1 MSKRS
6 LFWGQASGK
15 LGEAVYYR
23 AGGEQRTRTWVP
35 KIKNPKS
42 KAQATQ
48 RCLFMNM
55 VAEFRAFKKFVQF
68 GFIKRT
74 ASQSAFNAFVKDN
87 FGSNVWVSNG
97 DDVSRAE
104 FHGHDM
110 RLSNGT
116 IPIDTSLEY
125 IEQKNQFDSGSEN
138 VATFVF
144 SYPVAAFEVPT
155 AMQNNINRG
164 ADIYRYL
171 TSDGN
176 TLNLPS
182 EFTLIIAYAMPGTEG
197 ACAYL
202 FAVDCSAE
210 STDQIRC
217 IQQAQG
223 KAAVTA
229 DQASKLLVLAGGEA
243 VEGDTN
249 KNLTNVLGIAVS
261 DAIQKTGEFAVA
273 LMIRYK
279 TANGYDV
286 TTSQLYA
293 SELFKES
300 MNTFKLGSEYADS
313 IIASYTDTSNTL

>member
-42 KAQATQ
+42 KGQATQ

-55 VAEFRAFKKFVQF
+55 VAEFRAFKKFIQF
-68 GFIKRT
+68 GFIKKT

-87 FGSNVWVSNG
+87 FGSNAWVSSG
-97 DDVSRAE
+97 ADVSRAE
-104 FHGHDM
+104 FRGYDM

-125 IEQKNQFDSGSEN
+125 AEGKNQFDKGSEN
-138 VATFVF
+138 VAQFIF

-155 AMQNNINRG
+155 AMQNNINKG
-164 ADIYRYL
+164 ADLYRYL

-176 TLNLPS
+176 MLNLPS

-197 ACAYL
+197 MCAYL

-210 STDQIRC
+210 STDQVRC

-223 KAAVTA
+223 KAPITA
-229 DQASKLLVLAGGEA
+229 DEASQLLVLAGGQA
-243 VEGDTN
+243 VADSTN
-249 KNLTNVLGIAVS
+249 KKLTDVLGIAVS
-261 DAIQKTGEFAVA
+261 DAIQKTSEFAAA

-293 SELFKES
+293 SASFQES
-300 MNTFKLGSEYADS
+300 VDAFKLGSEYANS

>member
-68 GFIKRT
+68 GFVKRT

-87 FGSNVWVSNG
+87 FGSNVWVANG
-97 DDVSRAE
+97 SDVSLGE
-104 FHGHDM
+104 FHGYGM

-125 IEQKNQFDSGSEN
+125 VDAPNQWDKGAPKIAQFKF
-138 VATFVF
+138 T
-144 SYPVAAFEVPT
+144 YPVAEFTVPVET
-155 AMQNNINRG
+155 ENYINKG
-164 ADIYRYL
+164 ADLYNYL
-171 TSDGN
+171 TAGGN
-176 TLNLPS
+176 TLGLPS
-182 EFTLIIAYAMPGTEG
+182 EFTLIVAYAMPGFEG

-210 STDQIRC
+210 STDQLHC

-229 DQASKLLVLAGGEA
+229 DEIKKLLVLAGGTPDTVA
-243 VEGDTN
+243 VDTKLLNVEGIAISDT
-249 KNLTNVLGIAVS
+249 
-261 DAIQKTGEFAVA
+261 IQQSGEFAAA

-286 TTSQLYA
+286 TTSQLYG
-293 SELFKES
+293 SETFSKS
-300 MNTFKLGSEYADS
+300 MDIFKLGSEYANS
-313 IIASYTDTSNTL
+313 IIAAYTDTSNTL

>member
-74 ASQSAFNAFVKDN
+74 ANQSAFNAFVKDN
-87 FGSNVWVSNG
+87 FGSNVWVSSG
-97 DDVSRAE
+97 SDVSASE
-104 FHGHDM
+104 FHGYNIK
-110 RLSNGT
+110 LSNGS

-125 IEQKNQFDSGSEN
+125 TEGKNQFDRASEN
-138 VATFVF
+138 VAQFVF
-144 SYPVAAFEVPT
+144 SYPVAAFEAPV
-155 AMQNNINRG
+155 AMQNNINKG
-164 ADIYRYL
+164 ADLYRYL

-176 TLNLPS
+176 MLNLPS
-182 EFTLIIAYAMPGTEG
+182 EFTLIVAYAMPGTEG

-202 FAVDCSAE
+202 FAVDCSE
-210 STDQIRC
+210 KSTDQVRC

-223 KAAVTA
+223 KAPVTA
-229 DQASKLLVLAGGEA
+229 NEASKLLVLAGGEA
-243 VEGDTN
+243 VNDSTN
-249 KNLTNVLGIAVS
+249 KKLTNVLGIAVS
-261 DAIQKTGEFAVA
+261 DAIQKTGDFAAA

-286 TTSQLYA
+286 TTSQLYG
-293 SELFKES
+293 SEQFNES
-300 MNTFKLGSEYADS
+300 MDSFKLGSEFADS
-313 IIASYTDTSNTL
+313 IIAGYTDTSNTL

>member
-42 KAQATQ
+42 KGQATQ

-87 FGSNVWVSNG
+87 FGSNVWVSSG
-97 DDVSRAE
+97 ADVSRAE
-104 FHGHDM
+104 FHGYDM

-125 IEQKNQFDSGSEN
+125 VDARNQWDKASAAIAQFK
-138 VATFVF
+138 F
-144 SYPVAAFEVPT
+144 SYPVAEFTVTT
-155 AMQNNINRG
+155 AQENYMYRG
-164 ADIYRYL
+164 ADIYKYL
-171 TSDGN
+171 TADGN
-176 TLNLPS
+176 ILGLPS
-182 EFTLIIAYAMPGTEG
+182 EFTLIIAYAMPGAEG

-202 FAVDCSAE
+202 FAVDCSAN
-210 STDQIRC
+210 STDQLRC

-229 DQASKLLVLAGGEA
+229 DEIKKLLVLSGGTA
-243 VEGDTN
+243 SSGADTT
-249 KNLTNVLGIAVS
+249 LTNVEGIAVS
-261 DAIQKTGEFAVA
+261 DAIQKTGEFAAA

-286 TTSQLYA
+286 TTSQIYA
-293 SELFKES
+293 SESFKES
-300 MNTFKLGSEYADS
+300 MDMFKLGSEQANS

>member
-35 KIKNPKS
+35 TIKNPKS

-68 GFIKRT
+68 GFVKKAT
-74 ASQSAFNAFVKDN
+74 NQSAFNAFVKDN
-87 FGSNVWVSNG
+87 FSSNMWVANGS
-97 DDVSRAE
+97 DVSLGE
-104 FHGHDM
+104 FHGYNM
-110 RLSNGT
+110 KLSNGA

-125 IEQKNQFDSGSEN
+125 VDASNQWDAGAPKIAQFKFG
-138 VATFVF
+138 
-144 SYPVAAFEVPT
+144 YPVDEFVVPVEVE
-155 AMQNNINRG
+155 NYINKG
-164 ADIYRYL
+164 SDLYRYL
-171 TSDGN
+171 TAGGN
-176 TLNLPS
+176 TLGLPS
-182 EFTLIIAYAMPGTEG
+182 EFTLVIAYAMPGNEG

-210 STDQIRC
+210 STDVLHV

-229 DQASKLLVLAGGEA
+229 AEVKKLLVLAGGTPDSTA
-243 VEGDTN
+243 TDTKLLNVEG
-249 KNLTNVLGIAVS
+249 IAIS
-261 DAIQKTGEFAVA
+261 DAIQQSGEFAA
-273 LMIRYK
+273 SLMIRYK

-286 TTSQLYA
+286 TTSRLYG
-293 SELFKES
+293 SDSFKES
-300 MNTFKLGSEYADS
+300 MDLFKLGTEYADS
-313 IIASYTDTSNTL
+313 VIAGYTDVSNTL

>member
-87 FGSNVWVSNG
+87 FGSNVWVSSG
-97 DDVSRAE
+97 SDVSRAE
-104 FHGHDM
+104 FHGYDM
-110 RLSNGT
+110 RLSNGS

-125 IEQKNQFDSGSEN
+125 VDAHSQWDAASPAIAQFKFN
-138 VATFVF
+138 
-144 SYPVAAFEVPT
+144 YPVAEFTVP
-155 AMQNNINRG
+155 AAQQNYINRG
-164 ADIYRYL
+164 SDIYKYL
-171 TSDGN
+171 TAGGN
-176 TLNLPS
+176 VLGLPS

-210 STDQIRC
+210 STDQLRC

-229 DQASKLLVLAGGEA
+229 DEIKGLLVLAGGDPDSTNA
-243 VEGDTN
+243 DTKLVNVEGIAISDT
-249 KNLTNVLGIAVS
+249 
-261 DAIQKTGEFAVA
+261 IQQTGEFAAA

-293 SELFKES
+293 SESFKES
-300 MNTFKLGSEYADS
+300 MNTFKLGSEFADS

>member
-55 VAEFRAFKKFVQF
+55 VAEFRAFKKFIQF
-68 GFIKRT
+68 GFIKK
-74 ASQSAFNAFVKDN
+74 AANQSAFNAFVKDN
-87 FGSNVWVSNG
+87 FGSNVWVSSG
-97 DDVSRAE
+97 SDVSVSE
-104 FHGHDM
+104 FHGYNM
-110 RLSNGT
+110 ELSNGT

-125 IEQKNQFDSGSEN
+125 AEGKNQFDNGSEN
-138 VATFVF
+138 VAQFIF
-144 SYPVAAFEVPT
+144 SYPVAAFETPV
-155 AMQNNINRG
+155 AMQNNINKG
-164 ADIYRYL
+164 ADLYRYL

-176 TLNLPS
+176 MLNLPS

-197 ACAYL
+197 ACVYL

-210 STDQIRC
+210 STDQVRC

-223 KAAVTA
+223 KAPVTA
-229 DQASKLLVLAGGEA
+229 DEASKLLVLAGGEA
-243 VEGDTN
+243 VEDSTN
-249 KNLTNVLGIAVS
+249 KKLTNVLGIAVS
-261 DAIQKTGEFAVA
+261 DAIQKTGEFAAA

-286 TTSQLYA
+286 TTSQLYG
-293 SELFKES
+293 SDQFKES
-300 MNTFKLGSEYADS
+300 MDLFKLGSEFANS
-313 IIASYTDTSNTL
+313 IVAGYTDTSNTL

>member
-68 GFIKRT
+68 GFVKRT

-87 FGSNVWVSNG
+87 FGSNVWVANG
-97 DDVSRAE
+97 SDVSLGE
-104 FHGHDM
+104 FHGYGM
-110 RLSNGT
+110 RLSNGS

-125 IEQKNQFDSGSEN
+125 VDAANQWDKGAPKIAQFKFN
-138 VATFVF
+138 
-144 SYPVAAFEVPT
+144 YPVAEFTVPVE
-155 AMQNNINRG
+155 AENYINKG
-164 ADIYRYL
+164 ADLYKYL
-171 TSDGN
+171 TAGGN
-176 TLNLPS
+176 TLGLPS
-182 EFTLIIAYAMPGTEG
+182 EFTLIIAYAMPGSEG

-210 STDQIRC
+210 STDQLRC

-229 DQASKLLVLAGGEA
+229 DEIKKLLVLAGGTPDEVEVDTKLLN
-243 VEGDTN
+243 VEG
-249 KNLTNVLGIAVS
+249 IAIS
-261 DAIQKTGEFAVA
+261 DAIQQSGEFAAA

-286 TTSQLYA
+286 TTSQLYS
-293 SELFKES
+293 SETFNES
-300 MNTFKLGSEYADS
+300 MDIFKLGSEYANN
-313 IIASYTDTSNTL
+313 IIAAYTDTSNTL

>member
-23 AGGEQRTRTWVP
+23 AGGEQRTRTWVS

-68 GFIKRT
+68 GFIKK
-74 ASQSAFNAFVKDN
+74 AANQSAFNAFVKNN
-87 FGSNVWVSNG
+87 FGSNMWVSG
-97 DDVSRAE
+97 GSDVSVSE
-104 FHGHDM
+104 FHGYNM
-110 RLSNGT
+110 KLSNGT

-125 IEQKNQFDSGSEN
+125 AEQKNQFDLGSEN

-155 AMQNNINRG
+155 ANQNNINRG
-164 ADIYRYL
+164 SDLYNYL

-176 TLNLPS
+176 MLNLPS

-210 STDQIRC
+210 STDQVRC

-223 KAAVTA
+223 KAPVTA
-229 DQASKLLVLAGGEA
+229 DEASKLLVLAGGEA
-243 VEGDTN
+243 VADKTN
-249 KNLTNVLGIAVS
+249 KNLTNVLGIAIS
-261 DAIQKTGEFAVA
+261 DAIQKTGEFAAA

-293 SELFKES
+293 SELFQES
-300 MNTFKLGSEYADS
+300 MDLFKLGSAAADN
-313 IIASYTDTSNTL
+313 IIAGYTDISNTL

>member
-23 AGGEQRTRTWVP
+23 AGGEQRTRAWVP

-42 KAQATQ
+42 KGQATQ

-74 ASQSAFNAFVKDN
+74 ASQSAFNAFVNDN

-97 DDVSRAE
+97 ADVSRAE
-104 FHGHDM
+104 FHGYDM
-110 RLSNGT
+110 RLSNGS
-116 IPIDTSLEY
+116 IPIDTTLRYVDAHSQWDTASAA
-125 IEQKNQFDSGSEN
+125 IAQFK
-138 VATFVF
+138 F
-144 SYPVAAFEVPT
+144 SYPVSEFVVST
-155 AMQNNINRG
+155 AQQNYINRG
-164 ADIYRYL
+164 SDIYKYL
-171 TSDGN
+171 TADNNVLS
-176 TLNLPS
+176 LPS
-182 EFTLIIAYAMPGTEG
+182 EFTLIIAYAMPGVEG

-202 FAVDCSAE
+202 FAVECSAE
-210 STDQIRC
+210 STDQLRC

-229 DQASKLLVLAGGEA
+229 DEIKKLLVLAGGKPDKA
-243 VEGDTN
+243 TADTKLLNVE
-249 KNLTNVLGIAVS
+249 GIAVS
-261 DAIQKTGEFAVA
+261 DVIQKTGAFAAA

-293 SELFKES
+293 SESFKES
-300 MNTFKLGSEYADS
+300 MDAFKLGSEYADS

>member
-23 AGGEQRTRTWVP
+23 AGGEQRTRTWVS

-42 KAQATQ
+42 KGQATQ

-97 DDVSRAE
+97 ADVSRAE
-104 FHGHDM
+104 FHGYDM

-116 IPIDTSLEY
+116 IPIDTHLDYVTAHSQWDAASSA
-125 IEQKNQFDSGSEN
+125 IAQFKFN
-138 VATFVF
+138 
-144 SYPVAAFEVPT
+144 YPVAEFTVSA
-155 AMQNNINRG
+155 AQQNIINHG
-164 ADIYRYL
+164 SDIYKYL
-171 TSDGN
+171 TAGN
-176 TLNLPS
+176 NVLGLPS
-182 EFTLIIAYAMPGTEG
+182 EFTLIIAYAIPGSEG

-210 STDQIRC
+210 STDQLRC

-229 DQASKLLVLAGGEA
+229 DEIKNLLVLAGGTPDKTDA
-243 VEGDTN
+243 NKKLLNVEG
-249 KNLTNVLGIAVS
+249 IAIS
-261 DAIQKTGEFAVA
+261 NIIQQSGEFAA
-273 LMIRYK
+273 AMMIRYK

-293 SELFKES
+293 SESFKEY

>member
-42 KAQATQ
+42 KGQATQ

-55 VAEFRAFKKFVQF
+55 VAEFRAFKKFIQF
-68 GFIKRT
+68 GFIKK
-74 ASQSAFNAFVKDN
+74 AANQSAFNAFVKDN
-87 FGSNVWVSNG
+87 FGSNVWVSSG
-97 DDVSRAE
+97 SDVSVSE
-104 FHGHDM
+104 FHGCGM
-110 RLSNGT
+110 KLSNGT

-125 IEQKNQFDSGSEN
+125 IEQENQFDKGSAH
-138 VATFVF
+138 VASFVF
-144 SYPVAAFEVPT
+144 SYPVAAFEVPD
-155 AMQNNINRG
+155 AMTNTINKG
-164 ADIYRYL
+164 TDIYRYL
-171 TSDGN
+171 TSNGN
-176 TLNLPS
+176 VLNLPS
-182 EFTLIIAYAMPGTEG
+182 EFTLIIAYAMPGAEG

-202 FAVDCSAE
+202 FAVDCSAD
-210 STDQIRC
+210 STDQVRC

-223 KAAVTA
+223 KAPVTA
-229 DQASKLLVLAGGEA
+229 NEMSKLLILAGGEA
-243 VEGDTN
+243 VDDGTN

-261 DAIQKTGEFAVA
+261 DAIQKTGEFAAA

-286 TTSQLYA
+286 TTSYLFG
-293 SELFKES
+293 SEPFQGS
-300 MNTFKLGSEYADS
+300 MDSFKLGSEAANN
-313 IIASYTDTSNTL
+313 IIAGYTDTSNTL

>member
-55 VAEFRAFKKFVQF
+55 VAEFRAFKKFIQF

-87 FGSNVWVSNG
+87 FGSNVWVSSG
-97 DDVSRAE
+97 SDVSASE
-104 FHGHDM
+104 FHGYNM

-125 IEQKNQFDSGSEN
+125 TEQKNQFDRGSEN
-138 VATFVF
+138 VATFAF
-144 SYPVAAFEVPT
+144 SYPVASFEVPV
-155 AMQNNINRG
+155 AMQNNINKG
-164 ADIYRYL
+164 ADLYRYL

-176 TLNLPS
+176 MLNLPS
-182 EFTLIIAYAMPGTEG
+182 EFTLIIAYAMPGSEG

-210 STDQIRC
+210 STDKVRC

-223 KAAVTA
+223 KAPVTA
-229 DQASKLLVLAGGEA
+229 DEASKLLVLSGGEA
-243 VEGDTN
+243 AEGSTN
-249 KNLTNVLGIAVS
+249 KKLTNVSGIAVS
-261 DAIQKTGEFAVA
+261 DAIQKTGEFAAA

-286 TTSQLYA
+286 TTSQLYG
-293 SELFKES
+293 SEQFNES
-300 MNTFKLGSEYADS
+300 MDSFKLGSEFADS
-313 IIASYTDTSNTL
+313 IIAGYTDTSNTL

>member
-35 KIKNPKS
+35 TIKNPKS

-68 GFIKRT
+68 GFIKK
-74 ASQSAFNAFVKDN
+74 AANQSAFNAFVKDN
-87 FGSNVWVSNG
+87 FSSNMWVAGGS
-97 DDVSRAE
+97 DVALAE
-104 FHGHDM
+104 FHGYNM

-116 IPIDTSLEY
+116 IPINTSLEY
-125 IEQKNQFDSGSEN
+125 AEHRNQFDQASEN
-138 VATFVF
+138 VAQFVF
-144 SYPVAAFEVPT
+144 SYPVAAFEVPV
-155 AMQNNINRG
+155 AMTNHINKG

-176 TLNLPS
+176 MLNLPS

-202 FAVDCSAE
+202 FAVECSAE

-223 KAAVTA
+223 KAPVTA
-229 DQASKLLVLAGGEA
+229 DEASKLLVLAGGEA
-243 VEGDTN
+243 VEDSTN
-249 KNLTNVLGIAVS
+249 KNITNVQGIAVS
-261 DAIQKTGEFAVA
+261 DAIQKTGEFAAA

-279 TANGYDV
+279 TTNGYDV
-286 TTSQLYA
+286 TTSQLYG
-293 SELFKES
+293 SDSFKES
-300 MNTFKLGSEYADS
+300 MDMFKLGTEYANS
-313 IIASYTDTSNTL
+313 IIAGYTDVSNSL

>member
-42 KAQATQ
+42 KGQATQ

-68 GFIKRT
+68 GFVKRT

-87 FGSNVWVSNG
+87 FGSNVWVSSG
-97 DDVSRAE
+97 ADVSRAE
-104 FHGHDM
+104 FHGYNM

-125 IEQKNQFDSGSEN
+125 VDARNQWDKASE
-138 VATFVF
+138 AIAQFKF
-144 SYPVAAFEVPT
+144 SYPVEEFTVTT
-155 AMQNNINRG
+155 AQENYMFRG
-164 ADIYRYL
+164 SDLYKYL
-171 TSDGN
+171 TADGN
-176 TLNLPS
+176 ILGLPS

-202 FAVDCSAE
+202 FAVDCSAN
-210 STDQIRC
+210 STDQLRC

-229 DQASKLLVLAGGEA
+229 DEIKKLLVLAGGTASSGADTTLEN
-243 VEGDTN
+243 VE
-249 KNLTNVLGIAVS
+249 GIAVS
-261 DAIQKTGEFAVA
+261 DAIQKTGEFAAA

-293 SELFKES
+293 SESFRET
-300 MNTFKLGSEYADS
+300 MDMFKLGSEYADS
-313 IIASYTDTSNTL
+313 IIASYTDTSKTL

>member
-55 VAEFRAFKKFVQF
+55 VASFRAFKKFVQF
-68 GFIKRT
+68 GFIKK
-74 ASQSAFNAFVKDN
+74 AANQSAFNAYVKSN
-87 FGSNVWVSNG
+87 FGSNMWVSSG
-97 DDVSRAE
+97 SDVSAAE
-104 FHGHDM
+104 FHGYNM

-125 IEQKNQFDSGSEN
+125 VDAHSQWDPASAAIAQFKFN
-138 VATFVF
+138 
-144 SYPVAAFEVPT
+144 YPVAEFTVP
-155 AMQNNINRG
+155 AAQQNYINRG
-164 ADIYRYL
+164 SDIYKYL
-171 TSDGN
+171 TAGN
-176 TLNLPS
+176 NVLGLPS
-182 EFTLIIAYAMPGTEG
+182 EFTLIIAYAMPGAEG

-202 FAVDCSAE
+202 FAVECSAE
-210 STDQIRC
+210 STDQLRC

-229 DQASKLLVLAGGEA
+229 DEIKKLLVLAGGEPDETNA
-243 VEGDTN
+243 NTKLVNVEG
-249 KNLTNVLGIAVS
+249 IAIS
-261 DAIQKTGEFAVA
+261 DVIQKTGEFAAA

-293 SELFKES
+293 SESFKES
-300 MNTFKLGSEYADS
+300 MDYFKLGSEYADS

>member
-87 FGSNVWVSNG
+87 FGPNVWVSSG
-97 DDVSRAE
+97 SDVSRAE
-104 FHGHDM
+104 FHGYDM

-125 IEQKNQFDSGSEN
+125 VDAHSQWDAASPAIAQFKFN
-138 VATFVF
+138 
-144 SYPVAAFEVPT
+144 YPVTEFTVTT
-155 AMQNNINRG
+155 AQQNYINRG
-164 ADIYRYL
+164 SDIYKYL
-171 TSDGN
+171 TAGN
-176 TLNLPS
+176 NVLGLPS

-202 FAVDCSAE
+202 FAVECSAE
-210 STDQIRC
+210 STDQLRC

-229 DQASKLLVLAGGEA
+229 DEIKKLLVLAGGEPDTTLA
-243 VEGDTN
+243 DTKLVNVEG
-249 KNLTNVLGIAVS
+249 IAIS
-261 DAIQKTGEFAVA
+261 DVIQKTGEFAAA

-293 SELFKES
+293 SESFKES
-300 MNTFKLGSEYADS
+300 MDTFKLGSEHADN

>member
-55 VAEFRAFKKFVQF
+55 VSAFRAFKKFVQF

-74 ASQSAFNAFVKDN
+74 ANQSAFNAFVKDN

-97 DDVSRAE
+97 ADVSRAE
-104 FHGHDM
+104 FHGYDM

-116 IPIDTSLEY
+116 IPIDTSLQYEDAHS
-125 IEQKNQFDSGSEN
+125 QWDAASPAVAQFK
-138 VATFVF
+138 F
-144 SYPVAAFEVPT
+144 SYPVAEFVVSA
-155 AMQNNINRG
+155 AQQNSINRG
-164 ADIYRYL
+164 ADIYKYL
-171 TSDGN
+171 TADGN
-176 TLNLPS
+176 VLGLPS
-182 EFTLIIAYAMPGTEG
+182 EFTLIIAYAMPGAEG

-202 FAVDCSAE
+202 FAVECSAE
-210 STDQIRC
+210 STDQLRC

-229 DQASKLLVLAGGEA
+229 DEIKKLLVLSGGEPDSVSA
-243 VEGDTN
+243 DTKLLNVE
-249 KNLTNVLGIAVS
+249 GIAVS
-261 DAIQKTGEFAVA
+261 DVIQQSGEFAAA

-293 SELFKES
+293 SESFKES
-300 MNTFKLGSEYADS
+300 MDTFKLGSEYADS
-313 IIASYTDTSNTL
+313 IIAAYTDTSNTL

>member
-42 KAQATQ
+42 KGQATQ

-97 DDVSRAE
+97 ADVSRAE
-104 FHGHDM
+104 FHGYNM
-110 RLSNGT
+110 RLSSGT

-125 IEQKNQFDSGSEN
+125 VEQRNQFDIGSEN

-144 SYPVAAFEVPT
+144 SYPVAAFEAHT
-155 AMQNNINRG
+155 AMQNYINRG
-164 ADIYRYL
+164 ADLYRYL

-176 TLNLPS
+176 TLNLPT
-182 EFTLIIAYAMPGTEG
+182 EFTLIIAYAMPGNEG

-202 FAVDCSAE
+202 FAVECSAE
-210 STDQIRC
+210 STDQVRC

-223 KAAVTA
+223 KAAVTG
-229 DQASKLLVLAGGEA
+229 DEASKLLVLAGGEA
-243 VEGDTN
+243 VNDSTN
-249 KNLTNVLGIAVS
+249 KNLTNVLGIGIS
-261 DAIQKTGEFAVA
+261 DAIQKTGEFAAA

-293 SELFKES
+293 SEPFKKT
-300 MNTFKLGSEYADS
+300 MDTFKLGSEYADS
-313 IIASYTDTSNTL
+313 IIAAYTDTSNTL